1 MTTPARE
8 GERMADIGAALAR
21 AGFRLLGG
29 FAPETG
35 DAVPD
40 IAPGGPAAGLMLVG
54 SLSSELFPHFSQCAE
69 ARDGAPDPLDRHT
82 RRVLTPIAEAAG
94 MTPVFVFDGPPY
106 HPFQRWALRVGGVSP
121 SPMGLLA
128 HERFGPWLALRA
140 AFLSPERLEAVAP
153 FPGEGPCP
161 PCADRPCMSACPV
174 GALGPGGYDVP
185 LCLAYL
191 SENPEASCHTGCL
204 ARHACPVGRAH
215 AQGAMEGAFHM
226 RAFFK
231 GAF

>member
-1 MTTPARE
+1 
-8 GERMADIGAALAR
+8 
-21 AGFRLLGG
+21 
-29 FAPETG
+29 
-35 DAVPD
+35 
-40 IAPGGPAAGLMLVG
+40 
-54 SLSSELFPHFSQCAE
+54 
-69 ARDGAPDPLDRHT
+69 
-82 RRVLTPIAEAAG
+82 